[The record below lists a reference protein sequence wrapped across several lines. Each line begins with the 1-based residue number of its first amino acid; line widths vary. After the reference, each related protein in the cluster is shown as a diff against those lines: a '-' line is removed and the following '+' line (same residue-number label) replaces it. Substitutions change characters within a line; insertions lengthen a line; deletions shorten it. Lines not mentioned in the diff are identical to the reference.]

1 MLTMAKTALGTLL
14 QNLRRSLRCGEAD
27 FTDGD
32 LLDGFLSRRDED
44 AFAALVQRHGPMV
57 LGVCRRILQN
67 EADVED
73 AFQAV
78 FLVLVRKAGSIHP
91 RRMVGNWLYGVAHST
106 ALKARAMRS
115 KRRTKESEAAARTK
129 LDDSADEQ
137 ARLTELLDE
146 ELKALPDKYRAAI
159 VLCDLEGSSI
169 KEAARQL
176 GCPPGTIGTR
186 LARGRSLLSRRLRRH
201 GLTVSSAM
209 VATAIATSPADAA
222 VPLLL
227 MHSTIK
233 TAISAAAGRAMAVG
247 LISARVVTLTEGVL
261 KTMLLKKLKIG
272 TALLSAVVILLA
284 GAGLTFSARAVGPP
298 QAVKA
303 DAQSALAEEKPR
315 DEQKAVAA
323 VPAVAGVAA
332 ADDITVATAPPVVV
346 QTVPKA
352 GSIDIDAKLGEIKVT
367 FSKDMLDESWSW
379 SSVSAGTY
387 PKINGKPKYLKDK
400 RTCVLPVKLEP
411 GKTYAVWI
419 NSERFENFKDADG
432 KPAVPYLLVFQTKK

>member
-32 LLDGFLSRRDED
+32 LLDCFISRRDED

-115 KRRTKESEAAARTK
+115 KRRTKENEAAARVK
-129 LDDSADEQ
+129 PDHLAEEQ

-146 ELKALPDKYRAAI
+146 ELKALPDKYRAPI

-176 GCPPGTIGTR
+176 GCPPATIGTR
-186 LARGRSLLSRRLRRH
+186 LARGRNLLGRRLRRH

-209 VATAIATSPADAA
+209 IATSAASAA
-222 VPLLL
+222 VSPPL

-233 TAISAAAGRAMAVG
+233 AAISVATGRAMAAG
-247 LISARVVTLTEGVL
+247 LISARVATLTEGVL
-261 KTMLLKKLKIG
+261 KTMLLKKLKIS

-298 QAVKA
+298 QTVKA
-303 DAQSALAEEKPR
+303 DAQAAVLEEKPE
-315 DEQKAVAA
+315 DNQKAVPALPA
-323 VPAVAGVAA
+323 VPGVAA

-352 GSIDIDAKLGEIKVT
+352 GSLDIDAKLKEIKVT

-379 SSVSAGTY
+379 SSVSSGTY

-411 GKTYAVWI
+411 GKTYAVWV